1 MNPAQ
6 VLCTVCLALLAAG
19 SGLLACTYL
28 DLRAQSLTRAMQGQA
43 LRRAGFHALAS
54 IVLTGAAF
62 ALALA

>member
-6 VLCTVCLALLAAG
+6 VLCTVCLGLLAAG

-28 DLRAQSLTRAMQGQA
+28 DLRAQSYTRAMQGFA
-43 LRRAGFHALAS
+43 LRRCIASGLCAVALT
-54 IVLTGAAF
+54 VGAF